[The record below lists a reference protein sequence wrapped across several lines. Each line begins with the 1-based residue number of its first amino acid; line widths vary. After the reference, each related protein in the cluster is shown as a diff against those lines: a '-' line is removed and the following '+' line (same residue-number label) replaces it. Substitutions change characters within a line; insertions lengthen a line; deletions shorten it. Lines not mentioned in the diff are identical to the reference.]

1 MQGKSALEIIH
12 EAAKM
17 GASDIHLIAS
27 YPPVCRINGVLT
39 EFPGA
44 TKLSRQDA
52 REMSEEI
59 IPYAPIKKNIE
70 KYGQADFARS
80 FPGIGRVRVNL
91 YRQNGSWAAAIRIIP
106 EKVPKLEELGLPL
119 IIAEL
124 ALQDKGLLLITG
136 ATGSGKSTTLA
147 AIVDFINQSQNKNI
161 ITLEDPIEFI
171 HGSGRGIVSQRE
183 IERDI
188 ASFTLGLRAA
198 LRQDPDVI
206 MVGEMRDLE
215 TISTAVTA
223 AETGHLVL
231 ASLHSGNTVQTL
243 ERIIN
248 VFPPHQHQQVR
259 TQLATTLL
267 GIISQQLIPA
277 ANGTDRVAAAE
288 ILVMNSAVRNLIRE
302 NKLHQIFSAIQTGS
316 SAGMISMKKAVKML
330 YLEKLI
336 SYESFNK
343 YGVDWC

>member
-1 MQGKSALEIIH
+1 MQGKTIMEII
-12 EAAKM
+12 EKAAQM

-39 EFPGA
+39 EFTGA
-44 TKLSRQDA
+44 TRLSRQDA
-52 REMSEEI
+52 REIGEEI
-59 IPYAPIKKNIE
+59 IPYAPIKKNVE

-91 YRQNGSWAAAIRIIP
+91 YRQNSSWAAAIRIVP
-106 EKVPKLEELGLPL
+106 ERVPKLEELGLPA
-119 IIAEL
+119 IIAEWVT
-124 ALQDKGLLLITG
+124 QDKGLILITG

-171 HGSGRGIVSQRE
+171 HGCGMGIISQRE
-183 IERDI
+183 IGRDI

-215 TISTAVTA
+215 TISTVVTA

-259 TQLATTLL
+259 IQLATILL

-277 ANGTDRVAAAE
+277 ANGNDRVAAAE
-288 ILVMNSAVRNLIRE
+288 ILTMNSAVRNLIRE

-316 SAGMISMKKAVKML
+316 SAGMISMKKAAKML
-330 YLEKLI
+330 YQEKII

-343 YGVDWC
+343 YGVDWY